1 MADRESAPEINQE
14 KTMDLGIAGRVAV
27 VTGGSEGI
35 GKAAAHIL
43 AEEGVNVVIL
53 ARTQSKLD
61 AAVAEISS
69 TAVGSIQAISCDVSD
84 SESVD
89 SAFKKILGEHGKV
102 DILVNNAGQGNA
114 NTFDALDAETLD
126 QDFQLKVHG
135 AMYCSKAALPSMRS
149 NRWGRIINI
158 TTAAGKAAGYSTLP
172 TAMSRAAG
180 IAMTKSMSKEY
191 GADNILVNTVC
202 IGSIRSAQNMKR
214 AEEAV
219 ASGAVAT
226 TEEYYVE
233 RCKNVP
239 VLRVGEAREAGDLI
253 AYLASDRAS
262 YVSGTAINMDG
273 GAAPVV

>member
-1 MADRESAPEINQE
+1 MN
-14 KTMDLGIAGRVAV
+14 LGISERVAV

-43 AEEGVNVVIL
+43 AEEGVNVFIL

-69 TAVGSIQAISCDVSD
+69 TAVGSIEGIGCDVSD
-84 SESVD
+84 PSSVE
-89 SAFKKILGEHGKV
+89 SAFQQILSKHGKV
-102 DILVNNAGQGNA
+102 DILVNNAGHGNA
-114 NTFDALDAETLD
+114 NTFEALDQEMLD
-126 QDFQLKVHG
+126 EDIHLKVHG
-135 AMYCSKAALPSMRS
+135 AMYCSKQVLPGMRAQQ
-149 NRWGRIINI
+149 WGRIINI

-191 GADNILVNTVC
+191 GVDGILVNTVC
-202 IGSIRSAQNMKR
+202 IGSIRSGQNMRK

-219 ASGAVAT
+219 AAGEVAT
-226 TEEYYVE
+226 TEDYYIN
-233 RCKNVP
+233 RCKDVP
-239 VLRVGEAREAGDLI
+239 VRRVGEAREAGDLI
-253 AYLASDRAS
+253 AFLASDRAS
-262 YVSGTAINMDG
+262 YISGTAINMDG

>member
-1 MADRESAPEINQE
+1 MN
-14 KTMDLGIAGRVAV
+14 LGIVGRVAV

-35 GKAAAHIL
+35 GKATAHIL

-69 TAVGSIQAISCDVSD
+69 TAVGSIEGVSCDVSD
-84 SESVD
+84 ASSVER
-89 SAFKKILGEHGKV
+89 AFLKVFDEHGQV
-102 DILVNNAGQGNA
+102 DILVNNAGHGNA
-114 NTFDALDAETLD
+114 NTFDALDQEMLD
-126 QDFQLKVHG
+126 EDLHLKVHG
-135 AMYCSKAALPSMRS
+135 AMYCSKQVLPGMRAQK
-149 NRWGRIINI
+149 WGRIINI

-191 GADNILVNTVC
+191 GVDGVLVNTVC
-202 IGSIRSAQNMKR
+202 IGSIRSAQNMR
-214 AEEAV
+214 QAEAAV

-226 TEEYYVE
+226 TEDYYIN
-233 RCKNVP
+233 RCKDVP
-239 VLRVGEAREAGDLI
+239 VRRVGEAREAGDLI
-253 AYLASDRAS
+253 AFLASDRAS
-262 YVSGTAINMDG
+262 YISGTAINMDG

>member
-1 MADRESAPEINQE
+1 V
-14 KTMDLGIAGRVAV
+14 DLGIGGRVAV

-35 GKAAAHIL
+35 GKAAAAIL
-43 AEEGVNVVIL
+43 AEEGAKVVIL

-61 AAVAEISS
+61 AAVDEIGL
-69 TAVGSIQAISCDVSD
+69 TAVGSIQGISCDVSVA
-84 SESVD
+84 ESVE
-89 SAFKKILGEHGKV
+89 SAFAEILGEHGRV

-114 NTFDALDAETLD
+114 NTFDALTAKIVDD
-126 QDFQLKVHG
+126 DYQLKIHG

-149 NRWGRIINI
+149 NKWGRIINI

-191 GADNILVNTVC
+191 GVDNILVNTVC
-202 IGSIRSAQNMKR
+202 IGSIRSAQNMVR

-219 ASGAVAT
+219 ASGAVAS
-226 TEEYYVE
+226 TEEYYTE

-262 YVSGTAINMDG
+262 YVSGTAVNMDG

>member
-1 MADRESAPEINQE
+1 
-14 KTMDLGIAGRVAV
+14 MDLGIAGRVAV

-35 GKAAAHIL
+35 GKAAATIL

-69 TAVGSIQAISCDVSD
+69 TAVGSIQAISCDVTD
-84 SESVD
+84 SSNVTA
-89 SAFKKILGEHGKV
+89 AFDKILAEHSKV

-114 NTFDALDAETLD
+114 NTFEALTPELVDDDYA
-126 QDFQLKVHG
+126 LKVHG
-135 AMYCSKAALPSMRS
+135 AMYCSKAALPSMRAQK
-149 NRWGRIINI
+149 WGRIINI

-191 GADNILVNTVC
+191 GVDGVLVNTVC
-202 IGSIRSAQNMKR
+202 IGSIRSAQNMVK

-226 TEEYYVE
+226 TEDYYIE
-233 RCKNVP
+233 RCKDVP
-239 VLRVGEAREAGDLI
+239 LLRVGEAREAGDLI
-253 AYLASDRAS
+253 AYLASERAS
-262 YVSGTAINMDG
+262 YISGTAINMDG

>member
-1 MADRESAPEINQE
+1 MN
-14 KTMDLGIAGRVAV
+14 LGISGRIAV
-27 VTGGSEGI
+27 ITGGSEGI
-35 GKAAAHIL
+35 GKAAAAIL
-43 AEEGVNVVIL
+43 AEEGANVVIL

-61 AAVAEISS
+61 AAVVEIGQ
-69 TAVGSIQAISCDVSD
+69 TAVGSIQGISCDVSD
-84 SESVD
+84 KASVE
-89 SAFKKILGEHGKV
+89 SAFELILANHGKV

-114 NTFDALDAETLD
+114 NTFDSLTAKIVDD
-126 QDFQLKVHG
+126 DYRLKIHG
-135 AMYCSKAALPSMRS
+135 AMNCSKAALPSMRTQK
-149 NRWGRIINI
+149 WGRIINI

-191 GADNILVNTVC
+191 GVDNILVNTVC

-219 ASGAVAT
+219 ASGAVST
-226 TEEYYVE
+226 TEEYYID

-262 YVSGTAINMDG
+262 YISGTAINMDG

>member
-1 MADRESAPEINQE
+1 MN
-14 KTMDLGIAGRVAV
+14 LGIAGRVAV

-35 GKAAAHIL
+35 GKAAATIL
-43 AEEGVNVVIL
+43 AEEGANVVIL

-61 AAVAEISS
+61 SAVTEIGS
-69 TAVGSIQAISCDVSD
+69 TAVGSIEGISCDVSD
-84 SESVD
+84 QSSVD
-89 SAFKKILGEHGKV
+89 AAFAQVLATHGKV

-114 NTFDALDAETLD
+114 NTFESLDAEIVD
-126 QDFQLKVHG
+126 KDYQLKVHG
-135 AMYCSKAALPSMRS
+135 AMYCSKAALPSMRV
-149 NRWGRIINI
+149 NKWGRIINI

-191 GADNILVNTVC
+191 GVDNILVNTVC

-219 ASGAVAT
+219 ASGDVAT
-226 TEEYYVE
+226 TEEYYVD

-253 AYLASDRAS
+253 AFLSSDRAS
-262 YVSGTAINMDG
+262 YISGTAINMDG

>member
-1 MADRESAPEINQE
+1 MN
-14 KTMDLGIAGRVAV
+14 LGITNRIAV

-35 GKAAAHIL
+35 GKAAATIL

-61 AAVAEISS
+61 AAVAEISQ

-84 SESVD
+84 AGSVE
-89 SAFKKILGEHGKV
+89 SAFDAILSEHGKV

-114 NTFDALDAETLD
+114 NTFDSLTTQIVDDDYA
-126 QDFQLKVHG
+126 LKVHG
-135 AMYCSKAALPSMRS
+135 AMYCSKAALPSMQAQK
-149 NRWGRIINI
+149 WGRIINI

-191 GADNILVNTVC
+191 GVDNILVNTVC
-202 IGSIRSAQNMKR
+202 IGSIRSAQNMVK

-226 TEEYYVE
+226 TEDYYTE
-233 RCKNVP
+233 RCKDVP

-253 AYLASDRAS
+253 AYLASERAS
-262 YVSGTAINMDG
+262 YISGTAINMDG